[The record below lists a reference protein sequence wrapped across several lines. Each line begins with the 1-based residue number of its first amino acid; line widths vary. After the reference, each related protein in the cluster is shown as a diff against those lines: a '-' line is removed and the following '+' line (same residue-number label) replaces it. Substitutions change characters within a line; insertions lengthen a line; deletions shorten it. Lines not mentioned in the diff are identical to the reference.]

1 MTQFLFDVDGTLTN
15 PREPVNP
22 DFSKYFGEWVARSQ
36 DKGDEVFLV
45 TGSIPLIFSI
55 KSS

>member
-22 DFSKYFGEWVARSQ
+22 DFAKYFGEWVNSSQ
-36 DKGDEVFLV
+36 KKGNQVFLA
-45 TGSIPLIFSI
+45 GQIN
-55 KSS
+55 KRR